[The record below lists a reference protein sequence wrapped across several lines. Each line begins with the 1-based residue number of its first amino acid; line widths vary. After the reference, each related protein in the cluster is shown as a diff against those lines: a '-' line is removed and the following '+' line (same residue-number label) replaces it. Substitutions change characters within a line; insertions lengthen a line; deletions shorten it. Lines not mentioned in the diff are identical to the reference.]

1 MASSIKTRCHFQK
14 GICMLVKYLKPDFHF
29 ENENGLLVQLVHDG
43 WKQVNVIT
51 SAAGKKRGGHY
62 HKYNNEA
69 FYIISGSF
77 NLTVW
82 KGEEKEE
89 YLMKAGD
96 WFTIDPFVF
105 HVFEYLENTVLVSL
119 YSNGVEL
126 SDTEKDI
133 WTE

>member
-1 MASSIKTRCHFQK
+1 
-14 GICMLVKYLKPDFHF
+14 MLVKYLKPDFHF